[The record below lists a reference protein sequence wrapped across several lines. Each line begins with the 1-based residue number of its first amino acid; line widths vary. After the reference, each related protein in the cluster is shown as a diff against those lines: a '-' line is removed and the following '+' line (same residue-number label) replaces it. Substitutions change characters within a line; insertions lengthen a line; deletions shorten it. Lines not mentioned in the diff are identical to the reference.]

1 MIPPSHTNSAPTRNA
16 AGLDLPEV
24 AVIGTEDE
32 LRAIASPER
41 LRILSILIE
50 RSGTAKEVA
59 EWVAGTRGRIHYHIK
74 ELEKVG
80 LISLVPV
87 AKDDSTPEKRYR
99 AKARNFVLARGI
111 GAHESLSDDL
121 SRMVASSMRDWR
133 REEVL
138 GVDRATVADRI
149 VRDCLQ
155 IAPGQLIIILPG
167 FESAE
172 VVTAFHQ
179 SILAG
184 GGECLIRYPGAGIRD
199 FLKEMRDKLDA
210 IIAFDAPLSDQ
221 ALPTQGDEETR
232 EQFVARLAESAA
244 AFEHASAPGDPIG
257 VTRELMQAGIRI
269 IHFGYPTQQRAQLL
283 RTDFDTLHDVCW
295 TALDIDYHALAR
307 RCTEIATRIGRGRE
321 IEVRSH
327 GGTDLKVR
335 LDQPRFY
342 IDDGI
347 IEPWEVDAGRGYNQL
362 PAGKVMFAPA
372 AASVDGTLH
381 SEVTDYLG
389 VSIRGIR
396 LVIRENEVVHATA
409 DENEDLLRAILQRPQ
424 PNVRTISGFSLGAN
438 PKIHEPIGY
447 AVWDCMVN
455 GEVHIWLGRNRDI
468 GGEVESDFAWS
479 LGIRTPKVS
488 IDGDTLVEAGEFL
501 F

>member
-1 MIPPSHTNSAPTRNA
+1 MNPPASFTTATSSPVDE
-16 AGLDLPEV
+16 LDLPEI
-24 AVIGTEDE
+24 ATIGTEEE

-59 EWVAGTRGRIHYHIK
+59 EWVSGTRGRIHYHIK

-87 AKDDSTPEKRYR
+87 ADDDPNPEKRYR

-111 GAHESLSDDL
+111 GAHQTLSDDL
-121 SRMVASSMRDWR
+121 HRMVASSMRDWR

-138 GVDRATVADRI
+138 GVDRRRVADRI
-149 VRDCLQ
+149 VRDSLQ
-155 IAPGQLIIILPG
+155 ISPGHLVIILPG

-172 VVTAFHQ
+172 VVAAFHQ
-179 SILAG
+179 SILAA
-184 GGECLIRYPGAGIRD
+184 GGECLVRYPGAGLRA
-199 FLKEMRDKLDA
+199 FLLEMRDKLDA
-210 IIAFDAPLSDQ
+210 IIAFDTPLSDH
-221 ALPTQGDEETR
+221 ALPAQSPGETR
-232 EQFVARLAESAA
+232 SQFVARLADSAA
-244 AFEHASAPGDPIG
+244 DFAHASAPGDPIG

-269 IHFGYPTQQRAQLL
+269 VHFGYPTQQRAQLL

-295 TALDIDYHALAR
+295 TALDLDYDALSQQCTDIAAR
-307 RCTEIATRIGRGRE
+307 IRHGRE
-321 IEVRSH
+321 IEVRSP

-335 LDQPRFY
+335 VDQPEFY

-347 IEPWEVDAGRGYNQL
+347 IETWEVDAGRGYNQL

-372 AASVDGTLH
+372 PGSVEGTLH

-389 VSIRGIR
+389 VSIRGVR
-396 LVIRENEVVHATA
+396 LVIRGNEVVHATA

-424 PNVRTISGFSLGAN
+424 PNVRTISGFSIGAN
-438 PKIHEPIGY
+438 PKIREPIGY
-447 AVWDCMVN
+447 AAWDCMVA
-455 GEVHIWLGRNRDI
+455 GEVHVWLGRNRDI
-468 GGEVESDFAWS
+468 GGDVESDFAWS
-479 LGIRTPKVS
+479 LGIRLPKVS
-488 IDGDTLVEAGEFL
+488 IDGHVLVESGQFL
-501 F
+501 L